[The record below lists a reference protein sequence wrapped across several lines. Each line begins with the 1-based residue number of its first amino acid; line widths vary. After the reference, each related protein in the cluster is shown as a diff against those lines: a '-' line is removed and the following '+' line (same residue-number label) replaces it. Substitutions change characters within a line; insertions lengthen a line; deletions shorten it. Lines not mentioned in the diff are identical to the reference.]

1 MQEQYH
7 PIQGFPGYEVS
18 DLGNVRN
25 ITTGKQIKQGVGSHG
40 YKTVNLQNNKKQ
52 SSKTVHRLVALS
64 FLVKPNGKDNVDH
77 KNNDKHDNRLENL
90 RWCDKIEN
98 GRNQKIRKNNV
109 SGVKGV
115 GQYKQTNK
123 WRARIT
129 INGRDISLGHYNT
142 IEEAIAAR
150 QRVANELFGEFVS
163 DCERL

>member
-1 MQEQYH
+1 
-7 PIQGFPGYEVS
+7 
-18 DLGNVRN
+18 
-25 ITTGKQIKQGVGSHG
+25 
-40 YKTVNLQNNKKQ
+40 
-52 SSKTVHRLVALS
+52 LVALS

-77 KNNDKHDNRLENL
+77 KNNDKHDNRLDNL

-98 GRNQKIRKNNV
+98 GQNQKIRKNNV

-142 IEEAIAAR
+142 IEEFKL
-150 QRVANELFGEFVS
+150 N
-163 DCERL
+163 